1 MVLELAVLDVK
12 PGPEKE
18 FEISFWK
25 ASIIIASIQSYI
37 SHQLQHCL

>member
-1 MVLELAVLDVK
+1 MVLELAVLYVK
-12 PGPEKE
+12 PGPEKQ

-25 ASIIIASIQSYI
+25 ASTIISSIQGYI